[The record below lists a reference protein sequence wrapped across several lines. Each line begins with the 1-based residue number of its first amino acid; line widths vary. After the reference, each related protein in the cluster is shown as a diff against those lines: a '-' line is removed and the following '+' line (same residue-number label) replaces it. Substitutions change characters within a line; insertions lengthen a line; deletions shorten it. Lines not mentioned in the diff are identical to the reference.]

1 MGAFGLIRRHPLSIL
16 GTMRG
21 PFGSSSRGTSASRT
35 VRHLVLALGFCA
47 LAASAVFAQ
56 RIWTGGGRFY
66 RVTGAGVR
74 AVCPD
79 ARAAVYLTG
88 EDVTVFTSDTGR
100 HRMRW
105 DGPDKGRF
113 AQGGVYRVSAHAVK
127 FKEAT

>member
-1 MGAFGLIRRHPLSIL
+1 MTLAPAQNEIL
-16 GTMRG
+16 RQ
-21 PFGSSSRGTSASRT
+21 
-35 VRHLVLALGFCA
+35 ALGIVRGLPTRDHYNADWRDEPDCEA
-47 LAASAVFAQ
+47 MADAGLMLRCQTTA
-56 RIWTGGGRFY
+56 GGRFY
-66 RVTGAGVR
+66 KVTGEGVC

-113 AQGGVYRVSAHAVK
+113 AQGKVYRVSDAAVK
-127 FKEAT
+127 IKEAT

>member
-1 MGAFGLIRRHPLSIL
+1 MTLTPAQNEILRQALALRSGVPTRDDETFGHAEECEPMAAAGLMSYRQ
-16 GTMRG
+16 
-21 PFGSSSRGTSASRT
+21 GTS
-35 VRHLVLALGFCA
+35 
-47 LAASAVFAQ
+47 
-56 RIWTGGGRFY
+56 GRFY

-74 AVCPD
+74 ATCPD

>member
-1 MGAFGLIRRHPLSIL
+1 MTLTLTQEVALLR
-16 GTMRG
+16 
-21 PFGSSSRGTSASRT
+21 
-35 VRHLVLALGFCA
+35 ALGIVRGVPTRDHYNADWRDDPDCEA
-47 LAASAVFAQ
+47 MADAGLMLRCQTTAGA
-56 RIWTGGGRFY
+56 RFY
-66 RVTGAGVR
+66 KVSGAGVR

-105 DGPDKGRF
+105 DGPNKGRF
-113 AQGGVYRVSAHAVK
+113 SQGNVYKVSAHAVR

>member
-1 MGAFGLIRRHPLSIL
+1 MTLAPAQIEIL
-16 GTMRG
+16 RQ
-21 PFGSSSRGTSASRT
+21 
-35 VRHLVLALGFCA
+35 ALGIVRGIPTRDHYNADWFNDPDCEA
-47 LAASAVFAQ
+47 MADAGLMLRCQTTA
-56 RIWTGGGRFY
+56 GGRFY
-66 RVTGAGVR
+66 KVTGAGVR

-113 AQGGVYRVSAHAVK
+113 VQGGVYKVSAHAVK

>member
-1 MGAFGLIRRHPLSIL
+1 MTRP
-16 GTMRG
+16 
-21 PFGSSSRGTSASRT
+21 ASQT
-35 VRHLVLALGFCA
+35 DVLLTA
-47 LAASAVFAQ
+47 LAVAHGVPTRNFIQPAAPWEHACETLVADGLMVSCEAP
-56 RIWTGGGRFY
+56 GGGRFY